1 MKKLVLVFGLLSG
14 LIVTALMAINVI
26 ACYNGQMMQVGTG
39 SMIIGFLSMIIA
51 FSLIFVA
58 IKNYRDKQNGGY
70 ISFGKAFKIGLFIAL
85 IASTMYVVVWAIMY
99 HFFIPDFMEI
109 YSSQML
115 EQAAANSTPVELE
128 AKKAEMA
135 KYGELYKNPI
145 FFTLITY
152 TEILPVGIVVA
163 LISALI
169 LKRKR
174 KEPAVA
180 VG

>member
-1 MKKLVLVFGLLSG
+1 MKRVVLVFGLLSG
-14 LIVTALMAINVI
+14 LIVAALMAINI
-26 ACYNGQMMQVGTG
+26 FLCYDGQVMNMGTG

-51 FSLIFVA
+51 FSLIYVA
-58 IKNYRDKQNGGY
+58 IKNYRDKQSGGY
-70 ISFGKAFKIGLFIAL
+70 ISFGKAFKIGLIIAL
-85 IASTMYVVVWAIMY
+85 IASTMYVLVWAIMY
-99 HFFIPDFMEI
+99 NFFFPDFMEV
-109 YSSQML
+109 YSQQVL
-115 EQAAANSTPVELE
+115 DKAAANSTPVELE
-128 AKKAEMA
+128 QKKVEMA
-135 KYGELYKNPI
+135 QYKEWYKNPV
-145 FFTLITY
+145 FFTLLTY